1 MAKGNLILEVAVN
14 KVTYCVVFYLGCGLL
29 VQRENMATPSSSL
42 GERHLMRHT
51 PFDAKEL
58 ERITKIPNWDT
69 DFTHC
74 EIEFRDPLYSRILRF
89 VQEVSLCI

>member
-1 MAKGNLILEVAVN
+1 MASME
-14 KVTYCVVFYLGCGLL
+14 
-29 VQRENMATPSSSL
+29 PSL

-58 ERITKIPNWDT
+58 ARITGIPNWDT

-74 EIEFRDPLYSRILRF
+74 EIEFRDPLYPRILRF
-89 VQEVSLCI
+89 VQEVREKIYCYHCYHAIQF